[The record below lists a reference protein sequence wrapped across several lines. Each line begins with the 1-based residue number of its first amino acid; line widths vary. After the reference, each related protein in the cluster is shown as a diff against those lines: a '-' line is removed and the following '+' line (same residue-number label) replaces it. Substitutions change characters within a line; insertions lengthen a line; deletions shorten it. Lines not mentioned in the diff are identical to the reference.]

1 MSAIYVC
8 SLDKLE
14 NTARESRASH
24 VATLINSDTLVTR
37 PPLVRA
43 DDHLFLG
50 FNDIIEPLSGM
61 TLAGEDH
68 IRSFIRFVERWDQR
82 APLIV
87 HCWAGVSRST
97 AGAMIATCLLRP
109 DMDETSIA
117 KTIRQR
123 SPEATPN
130 KRLVALADDI
140 LGRNG
145 RMLDA
150 VTGIGRGVD
159 CYEGSVFHLK
169 INGADDGAL

>member
-14 NTARESRASH
+14 KTARECRASH
-24 VATLINSDTLVTR
+24 VATLINRDTLVVR
-37 PPLVRA
+37 PPSVRA
-43 DDHLFLG
+43 NDHLFLG
-50 FNDIIEPLSGM
+50 FNDIIEPLAGM

-68 IRSFIRFVERWDQR
+68 VRDFISFVERWDQA

-109 DMDETSIA
+109 DLDEALIA

-130 KRLVALADDI
+130 RRLVALADEI

-150 VTGIGRGVD
+150 VNGIGRGVD

-169 INGADDGAL
+169 ITGADDGAL